1 MPYDHKKPFMYN
13 GEQKFHGA
21 PVSSSSVA
29 YLANAGVHK
38 FEAAST
44 YTLAGPGIGNIVTLV
59 STVDASVV
67 SKTST
72 GGQVS
77 FNLAGGTQVLNLLYD
92 STALVHPCVS
102 LLGVAATQ
110 WVITSYGAHSAA
122 SMATSN
128 AGISVST

>member
-13 GEQKFHGA
+13 GEHKFHGA
-21 PVSSSSVA
+21 PVSSSSVS

-44 YTLAGPGIGNIVTLV
+44 YTLAGPGIGNVVTLV

-72 GGQVS
+72 GGQVA
-77 FNLAGGTQVLNLLYD
+77 FDYRGGTQVLNLLWD
-92 STALVHPCVS
+92 STALTAPAVT
-102 LLGVAATQ
+102 LLGVASTQ
-110 WVITSYGAHSAA
+110 WAI
-122 SMATSN
+122 
-128 AGISVST
+128 I